1 MEQEAARLPEANP
14 SLQALKFLKKR
25 GVEGK
30 VIFCMVTGS
39 QVLIDDFESSVNRLF
54 NHFPTLQAYNLSQ
67 DNSDYDFFGVC

>member
-1 MEQEAARLPEANP
+1 MEQEAARLSDEANP

-39 QVLIDDFESSVNRLF
+39 QVLID
-54 NHFPTLQAYNLSQ
+54 NLV
-67 DNSDYDFFGVC
+67 FFGKPII